1 MQITALGD
9 SALIVRV
16 RDQFEDA
23 PEETLTEVFRA
34 FHLLRD
40 AGIPGVID
48 LAPAYTSVAIFF
60 DPIVVAKVSGTPGEL
75 FDWLAERVREIVTAG
90 AHRGRRVRSTRT
102 VTRPVEIPVCYDP
115 EFALDIDRVAQQAQ
129 ISASEVVDLH
139 SGSKYRVACTGFVP
153 GFPFLA
159 GLPKK
164 LATPRRDV
172 PRKEIPPGSVGIG
185 GAQTGIYPL
194 RSPGGWNL
202 IGRTPLRLFDPEKNP
217 PALLH
222 AGDVVRFR
230 AIPRDEF
237 EAL

>member
-1 MQITALGD
+1 MEIVSLGD

-16 RDQFEDA
+16 RDQFEEA
-23 PEETLTEVFRA
+23 PEETLDEV
-34 FHLLRD
+34 LRTFQRIRN
-40 AGIPGVID
+40 AAIPGVIE
-48 LAPAYTSVAIFF
+48 LVTAYKSIAVFF
-60 DPIVVAKVSGTPGEL
+60 DPITVTKAIETSDDVFG
-75 FDWLAERVREIVTAG
+75 WLATRIRAAVAGVADPGRKVRAASQTI
-90 AHRGRRVRSTRT
+90 
-102 VTRPVEIPVCYDP
+102 EIPVCYDP
-115 EFALDIDRVAQQAQ
+115 EFALDIDDVARRAN
-129 ISASEVVDLH
+129 ISPSEIIRLH
-139 SGSKYRVACTGFVP
+139 SSAEYRVACIGFVP
-153 GFPFLA
+153 GFPFLT

-222 AGDVVRFR
+222 AGDRVRFR
-230 AIPRDEF
+230 AITREEF
-237 EAL
+237 EALK